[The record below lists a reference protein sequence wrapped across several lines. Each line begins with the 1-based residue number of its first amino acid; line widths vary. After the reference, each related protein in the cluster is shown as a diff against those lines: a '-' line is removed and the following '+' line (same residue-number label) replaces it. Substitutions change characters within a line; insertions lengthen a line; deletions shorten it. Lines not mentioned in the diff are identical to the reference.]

1 MWKKPARTVRGL
13 VVMVSLLALAAPAP
27 AQERCVDSLGPT
39 LKLSEAEGGGLLIKT
54 GQPGLYVRAP
64 ELEAAVNITVRGVV
78 ARTRVRQR
86 FSNPSGEWVE
96 AVYVFPLPEGC
107 AVDTLRM
114 KIGERIIEGQIKERG
129 EARRIYVKA
138 RKAGKRAA
146 LLEQQRPNIFTT
158 SVANIA
164 PRDAVEVSIEYQQ
177 VLLPED
183 GRFELRFPTVVGP
196 RYLPGVETKRSPEG
210 TGWGAPTTDVPDG
223 DRITPPV
230 VPPGGPVV
238 NPLSLRV
245 ELDAGAPLGE
255 LISAYH
261 TVQIAHG
268 EGNSYRIT
276 LDAGTVPADRD
287 FVLRWVPRGGTKPTV
302 AAFSEELNG
311 ETYVL
316 LMAMPPQAGDQV
328 VRLPREAI
336 FIIDT
341 SGSMNGT
348 SIGQARNALL
358 FALDRLQPTDT
369 FNIVAFNST
378 SWTLFPEVRPASVS
392 TLGEARRWVRGL
404 RAQGGTEMMG
414 ALRLA
419 LGDQDDVEDR
429 VRQVV
434 FLTDGGVGNEQQLF
448 SYIRENLGPSRLFT
462 VGIGSAPNSHFMER
476 AARFGRGTFTYIG
489 STTEVEERMRALFSR
504 LESPVLTG
512 LRVDWG
518 GEEAEMWPRRIPDLY
533 LGQPLVLT
541 ARLGSPPAS
550 VGIRGRT
557 GGETWHLE
565 LPVAAPEHGTGLNR
579 LWARRKIASLMDGLA
594 AGVPREE
601 VRSRVVEVA
610 LAHHL
615 VSRFTSLVA
624 VDVTPVRPGGAGL
637 HRGAVPTNLPHGW
650 DYEHVFGKVP
660 QTATPGRL
668 LLLVGLMLLFM
679 AAAVLRFGL
688 GAA

>member
-1 MWKKPARTVRGL
+1 MFSKAATTVRGILIL
-13 VVMVSLLALAAPAP
+13 VGVAVLATPLGAR
-27 AQERCVDSLGPT
+27 ERCVDSLGPT
-39 LKLSEAEGGGLLIKT
+39 LKLSEAEGGGLLLKT

-64 ELEAAVNITVRGVV
+64 ELEADVDITVRGVV
-78 ARTRVRQR
+78 ARTRVSQR
-86 FSNPSGEWVE
+86 FSNPSDEWVE

-129 EARRIYVKA
+129 EARRIFVKA
-138 RKAGKRAA
+138 KKAGKRTA
-146 LLEQQRPNIFTT
+146 LLEQERPNMFTT
-158 SVANIA
+158 SVANIG
-164 PRDAVEVSIEYQQ
+164 PRDAVQVTIEYQQ
-177 VLLPED
+177 LLVPED

-196 RYLPGVETKRSPEG
+196 RYLPGVETERSLEG
-210 TGWGAPTTDVPDG
+210 AGWGAPTTAVPDG

-238 NPLSLRV
+238 NPLSLTV

-261 TVQIAHG
+261 AVQISRG
-268 EGNSYRIT
+268 EGSSYVIS

-287 FVLRWVPRGGTKPTV
+287 FVLRWVPRTGEKPTV

-311 ETYVL
+311 QTYVV
-316 LMAMPPQAGDQV
+316 LMAMPPQAGGQAA
-328 VRLPREAI
+328 RLPREAV
-336 FIIDT
+336 FVIDT
-341 SGSMNGT
+341 SGSMHGT

-358 FALDRLQPTDT
+358 FALDRLQPADT
-369 FNIVAFNST
+369 FNIVAFNSR
-378 SWTLFPEVRPASVS
+378 SWTLFPEVRPASSSNVE
-392 TLGEARRWVRGL
+392 EARRWVRGL

-434 FLTDGGVGNEQQLF
+434 FLTDGCVGNEQQLF
-448 SYIRENLGPSRLFT
+448 SFIRENLGASRLFT

-489 STTEVEERMRALFSR
+489 STNEVEEKMRALFTR

-512 LRVDWG
+512 LQVDWG
-518 GEEAEMWPRRIPDLY
+518 GQEAEMWPARIPDLY

-550 VGIRGRT
+550 VGIRGRA
-557 GGETWHLE
+557 GGEAWHLE
-565 LPVAAPEHGTGLNR
+565 LPVAAPEKGTGLHR

-601 VRSRVVEVA
+601 VRNRVVEVA

-624 VDVTPVRPGGAGL
+624 VDVTPVRPEGAGL

-650 DYEHVFGKVP
+650 DYKHVFGKVP
-660 QTATPGRL
+660 QTATPGGL
-668 LLLVGLMLLFM
+668 LLLVGLMLLLL
-679 AAAVLRFGL
+679 AVAVLRFGP